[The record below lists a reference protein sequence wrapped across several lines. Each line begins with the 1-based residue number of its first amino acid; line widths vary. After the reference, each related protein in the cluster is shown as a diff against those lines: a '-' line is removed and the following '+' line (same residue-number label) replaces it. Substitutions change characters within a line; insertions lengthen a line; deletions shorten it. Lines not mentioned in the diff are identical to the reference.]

1 MRRSSLPPSSKEWF
15 PRAATDVRALAATP
29 RYVLIA
35 GKHRNREGLRSRSP
49 DVPGSRLSGF
59 VHPADRIVV
68 PVEGTDREF
77 IAQQWA
83 VEFAAAMGVGVAA
96 FHVATSARVPPPG
109 VFAFLQEACTKWGV
123 PLDTQVLAG
132 EDVVEELLPEMK
144 TRDLVIIG
152 TRRLAGHYHLGSVS
166 LELIRRAPC
175 PVQVVRIE

>member
-1 MRRSSLPPSSKEWF
+1 M
-15 PRAATDVRALAATP
+15 PRT
-29 RYVLIA
+29 
-35 GKHRNREGLRSRSP
+35 S
-49 DVPGSRLSGF
+49 LSGF

-83 VEFAAAMGVGVAA
+83 VELAAALGVGVCAL
-96 FHVATSARVPPPG
+96 HVTSTGATPPPG
-109 VFAFLQEACTKWGV
+109 VFTFLQEACTKWGV
-123 PLDTQVLAG
+123 VLDPQLVEG
-132 EDVVEELLPEMK
+132 ENVVDEIVEELR